1 VIAASPG
8 HELMLP
14 IVPQIPNRY
23 DDDEQR
29 LKRLEALDDDAP
41 CRPLLLLLAGLL
53 LLGAELL
60 LSPLGWGGV
69 GLIVVPL
76 GLGLTL
82 VGMIQLTLV
91 WLNR

>member
-1 VIAASPG
+1 MMPVF
-8 HELMLP
+8 
-14 IVPQIPNRY
+14 PQIPNRY

-41 CRPLLLLLAGLL
+41 RRPLLIPVAGLL

-60 LSPLGWGGV
+60 LSRIGWSGA

-76 GLGLTL
+76 GLGLLL
-82 VGMIQLTLV
+82 VGVIQLALAR
-91 WLNR
+91 LSG

>member
-1 VIAASPG
+1 MMP
-8 HELMLP
+8 P
-14 IVPQIPNRY
+14 FPQIPNRY

-41 CRPLLLLLAGLL
+41 HRPLCILVAGLL

-60 LSPLGWGGV
+60 LSRVGWGGA

-82 VGMIQLTLV
+82 VGVIQLALAR
-91 WLNR
+91 LSG